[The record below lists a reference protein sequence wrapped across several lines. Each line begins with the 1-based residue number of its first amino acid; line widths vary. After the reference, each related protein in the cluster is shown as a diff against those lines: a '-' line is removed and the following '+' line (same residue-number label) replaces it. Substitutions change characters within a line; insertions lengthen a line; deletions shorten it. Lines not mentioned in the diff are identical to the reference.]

1 MAERSVRSFLIPCSS
16 SDARMPLFNVN
27 FNACKLIIDSKFH
40 NKQWHPF
47 FPYEDFYLKTSFIS
61 ALMIVIFFSLAVST
75 VVLFTCVFSKPVY
88 DILVHSKKKKLW
100 TTCTFASFVLN
111 VIVFLSN
118 GLKQSFILFGKNQVI
133 ALYRNSSKHVKRL

>member
-1 MAERSVRSFLIPCSS
+1 MIPCST
-16 SDARMPLFNVN
+16 SDARMFLFNVN
-27 FNACKLIIDSKFH
+27 FRACKLVIDSNFH
-40 NKQWHPF
+40 NKQWCSFSH
-47 FPYEDFYLKTSFIS
+47 YEDFYLETSFT
-61 ALMIVIFFSLAVST
+61 ALMIVVIFFSLAVST
-75 VVLFTCVFSKPVY
+75 VVLFTCVFSKPFY
-88 DILVHSKKKKLW
+88 EILAHSKKKKLW

>member
-1 MAERSVRSFLIPCSS
+1 MIPCST
-16 SDARMPLFNVN
+16 SDARMFLFNVN
-27 FNACKLIIDSKFH
+27 FRACKLVIDSNFH
-40 NKQWHPF
+40 NKQWCPF
-47 FPYEDFYLKTSFIS
+47 SHYEDFYLETSFT
-61 ALMIVIFFSLAVST
+61 ALMIVVIFFSLAVST

-133 ALYRNSSKHVKRL
+133 ALYRNSSKQVKRL

>member
-1 MAERSVRSFLIPCSS
+1 MIPCSS
-16 SDARMPLFNVN
+16 SDARMLLFNVN
-27 FNACKLIIDSKFH
+27 FSACKQIIDSNFH
-40 NKQWHPF
+40 DKQWCPF
-47 FPYEDFYLKTSFIS
+47 FHYEDFYLKRSFIS
-61 ALMIVIFFSLAVST
+61 ALMIVVIFFSLAVST
-75 VVLFTCVFSKPVY
+75 AVLFTCVFSKPVY

-133 ALYRNSSKHVKRL
+133 ALYGNSTKHMKRL

>member
-1 MAERSVRSFLIPCSS
+1 MAERAVRSFLTPCSS

-27 FNACKLIIDSKFH
+27 FNACKLIIDSNFH
-40 NKQWHPF
+40 NKQWYPF
-47 FPYEDFYLKTSFIS
+47 FPYEDFYLKTSFIF

-133 ALYRNSSKHVKRL
+133 ALYGNSSKHVKWL